1 MPTASKGPQLPPVA
15 PTPQGGQLPGAGKQV
30 LADIEAAK
38 GQYMA
43 GGKVVDPGGVKALD
57 DVKDIVSQYG
67 NDVSPTTLR
76 QMRQVFEAPVA
87 KAGGYAGAD
96 LSTQYALNAKQA
108 AADSIRHLLNNS
120 PSDIG
125 AINKEISFWLDVQ
138 RVTRDSALR
147 RTGQEGGLAKTLS
160 PLASGGVASLSGLQF
175 GAERGIEAGAVT
187 ALSTAAYL
195 ATRSP
200 TWRTASS
207 VVKGRLADALARGS
221 VGEATALLARFGV
234 AAPAQIQKQTGSD
247 PQTSPAPASQGQS
260 QQ

>member
-1 MPTASKGPQLPPVA
+1 
-15 PTPQGGQLPGAGKQV
+15 
-30 LADIEAAK
+30 
-38 GQYMA
+38 
-43 GGKVVDPGGVKALD
+43 VV
-57 DVKDIVSQYG
+57 
-67 NDVSPTTLR
+67 
-76 QMRQVFEAPVA
+76 
-87 KAGGYAGAD
+87 
-96 LSTQYALNAKQA
+96 
-108 AADSIRHLLNNS
+108 AADSIRHLLNTS

-147 RTGQEGGLAKTLS
+147 RTGQEGGIAKVLS

-207 VVKGRLADALARGS
+207 VLKGRLADALARGS
-221 VGEATALLARFGV
+221 VGEATALLARFG
-234 AAPAQIQKQTGSD
+234 AALPGQIQKQTGSV
-247 PQTSPAPASQGQS
+247 PQTSPAPASQVQS